1 MELVMAD
8 HDIQKSQNLLKDLER
23 EILFMTE
30 LMRQVRVSSHNLN
43 ETWVA
48 LNVTKRNWKRRIK
61 EEYELD

>member
-1 MELVMAD
+1 MAD

-23 EILFMTE
+23 EFLFMTE
-30 LMRQVRVSSHNLN
+30 LMRQMNVSSHNLN

-48 LNVTKRNWKRRIK
+48 LNVTKRNWRRRVK